1 MPNVLPRSPGFLPAP
16 PRARPAAFTSDDSL
30 AAPVLPLGGVLFRDG
45 DADFYRQICRC
56 PAVPNGRCRLHGGLS
71 SAAPRGEGTACSGTV
86 TRAKQHM
93 QPLRAF
99 LIIPILLGASAC
111 APYDPPVQGD
121 HTAEQYKADLEKCRT
136 TSTESVRLKNAAN
149 ERTWVISPF
158 TGPPAVRAAIRTCMA
173 GKGYTLEKTD
183 D

>member
-16 PRARPAAFTSDDSL
+16 PRARLTAFTSDDSL
-30 AAPVLPLGGVLFRDG
+30 AAPVLPLGGAFLFRDG
-45 DADFYRQICRC
+45 DADFYRQTCRC
-56 PAVPNGRCRLHGGLS
+56 PAMPNGRCCLHGQ
-71 SAAPRGEGTACSGTV
+71 ARRGAKATACGGTV
-86 TRAKQHM
+86 TRVKQHM
-93 QPLRAF
+93 QSLRAF

-111 APYDPPVQGD
+111 APYDPPAQGD

-136 TSTESVRLKNAAN
+136 TSTESVRLKNAA
-149 ERTWVISPF
+149 TIQSWVISPF